1 MIVETTKSPR
11 PVLDLSR
18 VLSPKS
24 VAIVGASRKEG
35 SVGEAIFKNLL
46 RSDFQGVL
54 YPVNPKATSIG
65 GVRCYASVAEIID
78 PVDLAILIVP
88 APAVP
93 AVLAECAR
101 KGIPGAVVVSA
112 GFKEVGG
119 KGVELEN
126 EVKEIARQNN
136 IALIGPNCLGFINTD
151 PNVRLNA
158 SFAQTMPKA
167 GNIAFISQSG
177 ALCTAV
183 LDFAR
188 GKGIGFSKFISMG
201 NKAVANE
208 LDFLRALRDD
218 PMTDLILMY
227 VEDIVDGQE
236 FIRLSRHVTG
246 DAAQP
251 KPIIA
256 IKSGRTQQG
265 AKAASSHTGSLAG
278 SDDVYDA
285 LFLQSGVLRVE
296 TVEELFDY
304 AVAFSQ
310 QPLPKGNRVAIVT
323 NAGGPGIMAT
333 DAAIRHGL
341 DLAQLAPE
349 TVKQLAH
356 DLPPTANVNNPVDVI
371 GDARHDR
378 YESAIRAVMKD
389 PNVDAVIVILTPQAM
404 TNVREIG
411 QVVANAAADMKKM
424 PGVAKPIL
432 ASFMGIVD
440 VSEGVDIL
448 EKAGIPHYTFPEG
461 AARALAQMYRYRKS
475 WLDRPR
481 TEVKQYAVNKAAAR
495 AVLDRARADR
505 RTYLPQVEAMA
516 VFEAYGLPTLKS
528 RLAKTEDEAVV
539 VAREFGF
546 PVVLKIASPAI
557 VHKLDAGGVI
567 LGLQNEADV
576 RRAWNKIMEACVP
589 LVGKEKIWGVDV
601 QQMAAKGIEVF
612 LGAKRDPKFGPVVLF
627 GLGGTF
633 VEVFRDVAFRLA
645 PVREWSTRAI
655 IESSKAAKILHGYR
669 GQPGDIDK
677 VAECIG
683 RLSQLVVDF
692 PEIAELDINPL
703 AVYPAGKGAAALDGR
718 IVLSNDP
725 PAA

>member
-1 MIVETTKSPR
+1 MSI
-11 PVLDLSR
+11 LDLSR

-24 VAIVGASRKEG
+24 VAIIGASRKEG

-46 RSDFQGVL
+46 GADFQGVL
-54 YPVNPKATSIG
+54 YPVNPKAASIG
-65 GVRCYASVAEIID
+65 GVRCYASISEITD
-78 PVDLAILIVP
+78 PIDLAVLIVP
-88 APAVP
+88 APTVP
-93 AVLAECAR
+93 DVLRECAR
-101 KGIPGAVVVSA
+101 KGVPGVVVVSA

-119 KGVELEN
+119 AGVELERQ
-126 EVKEIARQNN
+126 VSEIARANN

-151 PNVRLNA
+151 PAVRLNA
-158 SFAQTMPKA
+158 SFAQRMPRK
-167 GNIAFISQSG
+167 GNIAFLSQSG

-218 PMTDLILMY
+218 PMTDVILMY
-227 VEDIVDGQE
+227 VEDIVDGRE
-236 FIRLSRHVTG
+236 FMDLSRHITG
-246 DAAQP
+246 DAAKP

-256 IKSGRTQQG
+256 IKSGRTTQG
-265 AKAASSHTGSLAG
+265 AKASSSHTGSLAG

-296 TVEELFDY
+296 TVEELFDC

-341 DLAQLAPE
+341 DLATLAPE
-349 TVKQLAH
+349 TEDQLKR
-356 DLPPTANVNNPVDVI
+356 DLPPTANVHNPVDVI

-378 YESAIRAVMKD
+378 YESAIRAVIKD
-389 PNVDAVIVILTPQAM
+389 TNVDAVIVILTPQAM

-411 QVVANAAADMKKM
+411 QVVANAAADLKKL

-440 VSEGVDIL
+440 VSAGVEIL
-448 EKAGIPHYTFPEG
+448 EAAGIPHYVFPEG
-461 AARALAQMYRYRKS
+461 AARALAQMYAYRKS

-481 TEVKQYAVNKAAAR
+481 TQVKIYQVDQEAVRRVIA
-495 AVLDRARADR
+495 RARAEKR
-505 RTYLPQVEAMA
+505 NYLPQVEAMD
-516 VFEAYGLPTLKS
+516 VFNAYGLPTLKS
-528 RLAKTEDEAVV
+528 RMTTTEDEAAA
-539 VAREFGF
+539 VAAEFGF

-567 LGLQNEADV
+567 LNIKNEGELRKAYQ
-576 RRAWNKIMEACVP
+576 KIMDACVA
-589 LVGKEKIWGVDV
+589 LVGREKIWGIDV
-601 QQMAAKGIEVF
+601 QQMSVKGVEVF
-612 LGAKRDPKFGPVVLF
+612 LGAKRDPKFGPVLLF

-633 VEVFRDVAFRLA
+633 VEVLRDVSFRLA
-645 PVREWSTRAI
+645 PIREWSTRAI

-669 GQPGDIDK
+669 GAPADIDK

-692 PEIAELDINPL
+692 PEITELDINPL
-703 AVYPAGKGAAALDGR
+703 SVYAAGKGAAALDGR
-718 IVLSNDP
+718 IVLSDQP
-725 PAA
+725 ESKPQV

>member
-1 MIVETTKSPR
+1 MS
-11 PVLDLSR
+11 VLDLSR
-18 VLSPKS
+18 VLSPRS
-24 VAIVGASRKEG
+24 VAIIGASRKEG

-46 RSDFQGVL
+46 GADFQGVL

-65 GVRCYASVAEIID
+65 GVRCYASITEITD
-78 PVDLAILIVP
+78 PIDLAILIVP

-93 AVLAECAR
+93 EVLKECAR
-101 KGIPGAVVVSA
+101 KGVPGVVVVSA

-119 KGVELEN
+119 AGVALER
-126 EVKEIARQNN
+126 EVREIALANN

-151 PNVRLNA
+151 PKVRLNA
-158 SFAQTMPKA
+158 SFAQRMPRK
-167 GNIAFISQSG
+167 GNIAFLSQSG

-218 PMTDLILMY
+218 PMTDVILMY

-236 FIRLSRHVTG
+236 FMDLSRHITG
-246 DAAQP
+246 DAAKP

-304 AVAFSQ
+304 AVSFSQ

-341 DLAQLAPE
+341 DLAALAPE
-349 TVKQLAH
+349 TVAQLAR

-378 YESAIRAVMKD
+378 YESAIRAVIKD

-411 QVVANAAADMKKM
+411 QVVANAAAEMKKL

-440 VSEGVDIL
+440 VSAGVEIL
-448 EKAGIPHYTFPEG
+448 EAAGIPHYVFPEG
-461 AARALAQMYRYRKS
+461 AARALAQMYAYRKS

-481 TEVKQYAVNKAAAR
+481 TKVISYKVDKGAVSR
-495 AVLDRARADR
+495 VIERARADKR
-505 RTYLPQVEAMA
+505 NYLPQIEAME
-516 VFEAYGLPTLKS
+516 VFAAYGLPTLKS
-528 RLAKTEDEAVV
+528 RMTKSEDDAAAV
-539 VAREFGF
+539 ATEFGY

-557 VHKLDAGGVI
+557 VHKLDAGGVMLNI
-567 LGLQNEADV
+567 KNESEL
-576 RRAWNKIMEACVP
+576 RRAYQKIMDACVP
-589 LVGKEKIWGVDV
+589 LVGKEKIWGIDV
-601 QQMAAKGIEVF
+601 QQMSAKGVEVF
-612 LGAKRDPKFGPVVLF
+612 LGAKRDPKFGPVLLF

-633 VEVFRDVAFRLA
+633 VEVLRDVAFRLA
-645 PVREWSTRAI
+645 PIREWSTRAI

-692 PEIAELDINPL
+692 PEIVELDINPL

-718 IVLSNDP
+718 IVLSAHPESNP
-725 PAA
+725 QV